1 MSEDYLGDVGAPA
14 ARPFMDGAEVGEGSF
29 FGGFNAC
36 YQVSIR
42 MGNCEAWDQV
52 GHLSGRLHGDLGGM
66 VFKVFIEELLD
77 VIEGILGDVE
87 CCFSLSGFFCLGGC
101 VCDLSRRIGKK
112 DLRTGGSAL
121 NISIS
126 ISKLE

>member
-42 MGNCEAWDQV
+42 MGNCVAWDQD
-52 GHLSGRLHGDLGGM
+52 GHLSGCLLGDLGGM
-66 VFKVFIEELLD
+66 VLIVFIEKLLD

-87 CCFSLSGFFCLGGC
+87 CCISLGGFFCVDGC
-101 VCDLSRRIGKK
+101 VCDLSRRVRKN
-112 DLRTGGSAL
+112 DLRTRRSAL
-121 NISIS
+121 NTTISV
-126 ISKLE
+126 SKL